1 MAVAITIILVVLI
14 ICAFVTIWIYMY
26 YCSENEIGMFAD
38 PRYKECIENL
48 EKELKE
54 LK

>member
-26 YCSENEIGMFAD
+26 YCSENGIGMFTD
-38 PRYKECIENL
+38 PRYKEYIEIL